1 MIPVCDCLP
10 KGEGY
15 DDPEEKIGDEVDEND
30 TDINDFDE
38 EDNYMK

>member
-15 DDPEEKIGDEVDEND
+15 DDPEEKIGDEGDSDDWTFDDLDE
-30 TDINDFDE
+30 DE
-38 EDNYMK
+38 IYLL